1 MSQTDLEQSS
11 ITRQRIDGAV
21 KMSVLVAALGYFV
34 DIYDLLL
41 FSIVRKPS
49 LVALGFTDIEVQK
62 QIGAY
67 LLNMQM
73 GGMLLGGIAWGIL
86 GDRRGRLS
94 VLFGSI
100 FLYSIAN
107 IANGFVHSVDMYGA
121 LRLVAG
127 FGLAGE
133 LGAGITLVSEIMHK
147 DLRGYGTTLVAAIGI
162 LGAVVASLVGK
173 AFDWRVAYFV
183 GGGLGLVL
191 LILRINIF
199 ESGMFSEVLKKQVS
213 RGNFLGLFTSTARLR
228 KYVSC
233 ILAGLP
239 TWFSIGILITFSDQ
253 FGRALGM
260 PVLPNP
266 GDAVMYTYI
275 GASIGGMISGLLS
288 QRLRSRKK
296 VMLIYII
303 ICAVTSA
310 LYLTAHG
317 ISLTGFYFLC
327 FAIGF
332 GDGYWAILVTMASEQ
347 FGTNIRATV
356 TTTVPNFVRGAVV
369 PLVLLNQALQGA
381 FGVLGS
387 GAIVGAVAIVTS
399 LFALMG
405 LDETFHKDLDYVEE
419 G

>member
-1 MSQTDLEQSS
+1 
-11 ITRQRIDGAV
+11 
-21 KMSVLVAALGYFV
+21 
-34 DIYDLLL
+34 
-41 FSIVRKPS
+41 
-49 LVALGFTDIEVQK
+49 
-62 QIGAY
+62 
-67 LLNMQM
+67 
-73 GGMLLGGIAWGIL
+73 MLLGGIAWGIL